1 MARKAGSRGAGK
13 AAGREEVPAVRLKLE
28 NLALAAILVAGAYAV
43 ASWLG
48 RTVVVER
55 TELLP
60 VDPPVD
66 AWRSAY
72 LAKGWEI
79 ILEEGRPGEKRVTYR
94 ETKKFW
100 RVTERAVL
108 DTGFTARPRPERRM
122 VGAMRRA
129 NWVNAPSLTRAA
141 RMLRVEAT
149 AYDPG
154 PHTNSV
160 EYAGITKL
168 GWRARRGIVAVDP
181 KVIPLRSLVYVEGYG
196 LAWTGDTGGAIKGER
211 IDVCFNTTAE
221 ALQWGRKKVRVWIL
235 EGVRKKK

>member
-1 MARKAGSRGAGK
+1 MA
-13 AAGREEVPAVRLKLE
+13 V
-28 NLALAAILVAGAYAV
+28 ILVVGAYAL
-43 ASWLG
+43 ASWAG
-48 RTVVVER
+48 RTVTTEGTMTMVV
-55 TELLP
+55 P
-60 VDPPVD
+60 PPVD

-79 ILEEGRPGEKRVTYR
+79 ILEEGRPGEKVVRFR
-94 ETKKFW
+94 ERRRFW
-100 RVTERAVL
+100 RVVER
-108 DTGFTARPRPERRM
+108 TAWDDSVTRKPRPERRM

-129 NWVNAPSLTRAA
+129 NWINAPSLTRVS
-141 RMLRVEAT
+141 RLFHVEAT

-154 PHTNSV
+154 PHTNSIT
-160 EYAGITKL
+160 YAGITKL

-221 ALQWGRKKVRVWIL
+221 ALQWGRKNVRVWVL
-235 EGVRKKK
+235 EGVRKK